1 MNTQASAAGMF
12 EFWKDFLQQ
21 SSTFWSQAA
30 SVPQPP
36 DPSQAWRQFVTMWT
50 EFWTKAFTLSPD
62 TAQASQKLWME
73 QLETLA
79 QGFSNVMGTEAFSAM
94 QSKFFEQNLA
104 WQEKAA
110 KVMNPQTD
118 AALQALNLP
127 SRNQIDRLMERVIGI
142 EERLDDLEADTR
154 QILRKLRD
162 TPPVRRQTPKAGPK
176 SR

>member
-1 MNTQASAAGMF
+1 MTTQASAAGVF

-36 DPSQAWRQFVTMWT
+36 DPSQ
-50 EFWTKAFTLSPD
+50 TKAFTLSPD

-73 QLETLA
+73 QLEALA

-104 WQEKAA
+104 WQDKAA
-110 KVMNPQTD
+110 KTMHPQIE

-154 QILRKLRD
+154 QILRQLRD
-162 TPPVRRQTPKAGPK
+162 KPSARRQPPRAAPK
-176 SR
+176 S